1 MQNQTTNWNKQ
12 QLSAYILLYC
22 ANADFSESEEETKI
36 ILSKIQGSEYE
47 SIRKEFENDNDF
59 EKIHAEFEQDND
71 YQSIQ
76 KIQAAVARLGYSKA
90 EIDNLVSEM
99 NNLFLAD
106 GEFAA
111 TEKAIQSGLKMILKQ

>member
-36 ILSKIQGSEYE
+36 ILSKILGSEYE

-59 EKIHAEFEQDND
+59 
-71 YQSIQ
+71 QSIQ